1 MSLYQVDKLLFALF
15 NDLELQ
21 EKYKKNADASQS
33 QRGTRG
39 DFTIASST

>member
-21 EKYKKNADASQS
+21 EKYKQDPND
-33 QRGTRG
+33 
-39 DFTIASST
+39 